1 MWQSIKNYI
10 QEISDFKIA
19 LIATILPV
27 YLMAF
32 WQINNS
38 GLPLG
43 DAGDFIGTAGAIS
56 NLFFNGHFFEGIYQ
70 LFTEKPWRP
79 VSFHLIIFPF
89 MLISK
94 NNILFS
100 CKIKSYGLSF

>member
-1 MWQSIKNYI
+1 MAKHKKLI

-56 NLFFNGHFFEGIYQ
+56 NLFLTGTFLRVYINYLQKNHGGQYHFI
-70 LFTEKPWRP
+70 
-79 VSFHLIIFPF
+79 
-89 MLISK
+89 
-94 NNILFS
+94 
-100 CKIKSYGLSF
+100 